1 VAASRRVAARR
12 LLAAPPAD
20 GDLAVHPAAL
30 VQAPGIDGIDGGGEG
45 GASRRGRFDP
55 RMLPL
60 ADGPAAAGGGAPT
73 GDPLPGVA
81 DGDAT
86 LVNTR
91 TFRFAGFYRRVHDAI
106 AGAWKPNRAWDA
118 RDPHDRLLGRTR
130 RQVQVDILLDAEG
143 SLRDLRVVRGSGLGF
158 FDAECLRAIREAA
171 PFPNPPRGLVGSDGV
186 VALRGWRLVFE
197 FGPEDLVERWLPG
210 R

>member
-1 VAASRRVAARR
+1 
-12 LLAAPPAD
+12 
-20 GDLAVHPAAL
+20 
-30 VQAPGIDGIDGGGEG
+30 
-45 GASRRGRFDP
+45 
-55 RMLPL
+55 
-60 ADGPAAAGGGAPT
+60 
-73 GDPLPGVA
+73 
-81 DGDAT
+81 
-86 LVNTR
+86 VNTR